1 MTLDIDYLCS
11 YYGGYCAPRVL
22 VTTENALTDSVTLTD
37 ALTDTV
43 TIETLLL
50 EENA

>member
-1 MTLDIDYLCS
+1 MTLDIEYLCS
-11 YYGGYCAPRVL
+11 YYGEYGAPRVL
-22 VTTENALTDSVTLTD
+22 VTTED

-43 TIETLLL
+43 TIETLLV